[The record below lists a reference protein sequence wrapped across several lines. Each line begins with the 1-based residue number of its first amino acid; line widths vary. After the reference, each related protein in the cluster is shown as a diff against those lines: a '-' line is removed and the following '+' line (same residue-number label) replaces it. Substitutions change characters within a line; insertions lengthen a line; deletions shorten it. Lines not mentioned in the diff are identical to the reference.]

1 MAEIR
6 VKLLLS
12 VHRTVVEEKSSLFA
26 WKLSGQHHCIEV
38 DECEDVESYV
48 ETVGLMYCKE
58 LNKRLIKHSVSQVLG
73 ILKVMTTLI
82 FIFFFFFLIQLQS
95 NSGSSHAWS
104 HAYSLYYLEAVP
116 WVGEEEEHVMSSVLR
131 LQSEGIGVGPVLKRV
146 MSDEPKPATDTISH
160 VLRLVLHS
168 NEEKGRREMKSIV
181 LKLLKG
187 DNNNSNPNT
196 TPLTSVDLCNDTIYT
211 LCRTCLGSLLVL
223 FRQLAQPEV
232 TQQVVKQMVL
242 EADNMLWLLDILADR
257 RAADEYAVMWANQQ
271 ELAGLHPRV
280 SIVNHH
286 YISCI
291 TARLFV
297 GIGRGEVLPD
307 KDTRHLL
314 LKTWLQ
320 PLIHDYTWLQHG
332 CKSFDRKV
340 VDDGIGRTILTLP
353 LEDQQIIM
361 LGWLSSFLKAGDKC
375 PNLQKAFEVRWRR
388 TFVRPHNE
396 QSNSQSLD

>member
-1 MAEIR
+1 
-6 VKLLLS
+6 
-12 VHRTVVEEKSSLFA
+12 
-26 WKLSGQHHCIEV
+26 
-38 DECEDVESYV
+38 
-48 ETVGLMYCKE
+48 
-58 LNKRLIKHSVSQVLG
+58 
-73 ILKVMTTLI
+73 
-82 FIFFFFFLIQLQS
+82 
-95 NSGSSHAWS
+95 
-104 HAYSLYYLEAVP
+104 
-116 WVGEEEEHVMSSVLR
+116 
-131 LQSEGIGVGPVLKRV
+131 

-168 NEEKGRREMKSIV
+168 NEEKGRQEMKSIV

-196 TPLTSVDLCNDTIYT
+196 SSLTSVDLCNDTIYS

-257 RAADEYAVMWANQQ
+257 QAADEYALMWANQQ
-271 ELAGLHPRV
+271 ELTGLHLRV
-280 SIVNHH
+280 SIVNRH

-291 TARLFV
+291 TA
-297 GIGRGEVLPD
+297 GY
-307 KDTRHLL
+307 LL
-314 LKTWLQ
+314 
-320 PLIHDYTWLQHG
+320 
-332 CKSFDRKV
+332 V
-340 VDDGIGRTILTLP
+340 VDEGIGRTVLTFP

-361 LGWLSSFLKAGDKC
+361 LGWLSSFLKAGDNC